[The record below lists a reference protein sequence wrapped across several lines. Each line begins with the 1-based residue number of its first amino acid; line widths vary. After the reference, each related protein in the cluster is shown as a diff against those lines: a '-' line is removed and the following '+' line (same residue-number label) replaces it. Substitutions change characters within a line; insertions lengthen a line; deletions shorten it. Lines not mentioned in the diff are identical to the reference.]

1 MTAAD
6 SFLPAWPLQ
15 LPPLLWFAVTLVVAA
30 VAGEALYRRLRLPRI
45 TGYVL
50 AGLVAGSLGG
60 GIVRGELVGPNGAV
74 GWAAIVAELALG
86 VLLFELGNRVNLRW
100 LRENPWLLA
109 TSALEALLTFGAV
122 YALLIWLQ
130 AATNEALL
138 VAAISMA
145 TAPAIVMR
153 VVVESRAQGQVSD
166 RLLVLTAL
174 NTVYTVIAVQLL
186 MGWLHQS
193 YRGDPVSAVLHPVY
207 LIAGAVLGGA
217 AVGGLLRVLRNRLLL
232 DDDHAAAVLVG
243 VVLAAVLVL
252 KMLKLPVLL
261 TLLIAGLLMRNVL
274 GRPYAWPRGLHAIT
288 GLLVVTLFVLTG
300 IAVQLEHVIA
310 GGLVAL
316 ALIALRTLAKTGAV
330 LLLARP
336 SGITLKQGVALG
348 AALTPMSGVA
358 FVLTYDLLAV
368 FPELA
373 QRVAATV
380 LAAIAIL
387 ELFGP
392 IVVRWVLHWTQETG
406 EAEAPPMPAAR
417 IRPLREPAGD
427 AVSLVARAVSSQRGA
442 PTEPTEPTEPTP
454 PPPRPV
460 TLRRAA

>member
-1 MTAAD
+1 LTAAE

-30 VAGEALYRRLRLPRI
+30 IVGEAFFRRLRLPRI

-60 GIVRGELVGPNGAV
+60 GGIVRGELVGPNGAV
-74 GWAAIVAELALG
+74 GWAAILVELALG

-100 LRENPWLLA
+100 LRDNPWLLA
-109 TSALEALLTFGAV
+109 TSALEAVLTFGAV
-122 YALLIWLQ
+122 YALLTWLQ
-130 AATNEALL
+130 VATNEALL

-174 NTVYTVIAVQLL
+174 NTIYTVIAVQLM

-193 YRGDPVSAVLHPVY
+193 YRGDLVSAVLHPVY
-207 LIAGAVLGGA
+207 LLAGAALAGA
-217 AVGGLLRVLRNRLLL
+217 AIGGLLRVLRNRLLL

-243 VVLAAVLVL
+243 IVLAAVLVL

-261 TLLIAGLLMRNVL
+261 TLLLAGLLMRNVL
-274 GRPYAWPRGLHAIT
+274 GRPYVWPRGLHAVT

-300 IAVQLEHVIA
+300 IAVELSYLMT
-310 GGLVAL
+310 GGLIAL

-330 LLLARP
+330 LMLARP

-373 QRVAATV
+373 PRVAATV

-392 IVVRWVLHWTQETG
+392 IVVRWVLVWTQETG
-406 EAEAPPMPAAR
+406 EAEAPPVPPAR
-417 IRPLREPAGD
+417 VRPPL
-427 AVSLVARAVSSQRGA
+427 VSVRAADTGA
-442 PTEPTEPTEPTP
+442 PPAPSDEPPEPTEPTP
-454 PPPRPV
+454 PSPTRPV

>member
-1 MTAAD
+1 M
-6 SFLPAWPLQ
+6 Q
-15 LPPLLWFAVTLVVAA
+15 LPPLLWFSLTLVVAA
-30 VAGEALYRRLRLPRI
+30 ILGEALFRRLRLPRI

-50 AGLVAGSLGG
+50 AGLVAGGLGG
-60 GIVRGELVGPNGAV
+60 GSIVRAELLGAPGSV
-74 GWAAIVAELALG
+74 GWASVVVELALG

-100 LRENPWLLA
+100 LRDNPWLLA
-109 TSALEALLTFGAV
+109 TSALEALVTFGAV
-122 YALLIWLQ
+122 YALLAWLNV
-130 AATNEALL
+130 ATEEALL

-174 NTVYTVIAVQLL
+174 NTIYTVLAVQLL

-193 YRGDPVSAVLHPVY
+193 YRGDAVAAVLHPVY
-207 LIAGAVLGGA
+207 LTAGAVLGGA
-217 AVGGLLRVLRNRLLL
+217 VIGVLLRALRNRLLL

-243 VVLAAVLVL
+243 IVLAAVLVL

-261 TLLIAGLLMRNVL
+261 TLLIAGLMMRNVL
-274 GRPYAWPRGLHAIT
+274 GRPHVWPRGLNAVS
-288 GLLVVTLFVLTG
+288 GLLVVSLFVLTG
-300 IAVQLEHVIA
+300 VAVQLEQVLA

-316 ALIALRTLAKTGAV
+316 ALIAVRTLAKTGAV
-330 LLLARP
+330 LVLARP

-358 FVLTYDLLAV
+358 FVLTYDLLAA

-373 QRVAATV
+373 PRVAATV
-380 LAAIAIL
+380 LAALALL

-392 IVVRWVLHWTQETG
+392 VIVRWALGWARETG
-406 EAEAPPMPAAR
+406 EAEAAPPPQPVRAPRAADFALQ
-417 IRPLREPAGD
+417 P
-427 AVSLVARAVSSQRGA
+427 VATA
-442 PTEPTEPTEPTP
+442 PTEPEPTP
-454 PPPRPV
+454 PTRPV